1 MIKRNYQAAITYYS
15 KIKKIK
21 GKTLSQYQNLRTY
34 ESGKDALIKDD
45 MQTLSSVVANLKN
58 VTTEYPTKSEINQLN
73 IDYEKRNEEIKK
85 NDTQIE
91 EVTKLFSDVTKVSD
105 IIGKCD
111 ELKKNKLTQSQI
123 SQVDEIKKVA
133 SAYVEI
139 KGEFDKGNNEA
150 VVEKIEQLSG
160 VYQKYGI
167 SKNIDEFKDKAQAA
181 IEERKLIDEKLKN
194 IRDNFNAGNFDSSL
208 NEADEL
214 LKMNLKEE
222 EKKEVETI
230 KSTSETKVAEAK
242 AKAEQEAAAA
252 RQKAI
257 DEAIKVNASTLY
269 EEFNTNNVGAE
280 NKYKGKMLL
289 VTGTVYNIDKTF
301 FLGTAY
307 VNLMAGY
314 VADGV
319 TAYFSSEGKSQITN
333 VSQGQTI
340 TVLGRCSGRS
350 LGSAIL
356 NDCVLVN

>member
-1 MIKRNYQAAITYYS
+1 M
-15 KIKKIK
+15 
-21 GKTLSQYQNLRTY
+21 RTY

-181 IEERKLIDEKLKN
+181 IEERN
-194 IRDNFNAGNFDSSL
+194 
-208 NEADEL
+208 
-214 LKMNLKEE
+214 
-222 EKKEVETI
+222 
-230 KSTSETKVAEAK
+230 
-242 AKAEQEAAAA
+242 
-252 RQKAI
+252 
-257 DEAIKVNASTLY
+257 
-269 EEFNTNNVGAE
+269 
-280 NKYKGKMLL
+280 
-289 VTGTVYNIDKTF
+289 
-301 FLGTAY
+301 
-307 VNLMAGY
+307 
-314 VADGV
+314 
-319 TAYFSSEGKSQITN
+319 
-333 VSQGQTI
+333 
-340 TVLGRCSGRS
+340 
-350 LGSAIL
+350 
-356 NDCVLVN
+356 